1 MLTKKGGSMYYNF
14 DGTPLIQTCIQ
25 PYDDD
30 FMTFDSETR
39 RYVLTE
45 KYAFEKLGLDLYEDV
60 NDRNSINAQ
69 IAVSRIL
76 KQCSNMIYNFV
87 YDFSIYN
94 NRQDYLIAT
103 VPKMRKIIME
113 AMGEQL
119 LYMAQ
124 VGDLS
129 RSTDPAK
136 RKLAIDENAKTIL
149 INSGICYCGV

>member
-1 MLTKKGGSMYYNF
+1 MYYNF

-30 FMTFDSETR
+30 FMTFDELTGHCVR
-39 RYVLTE
+39 TE

-76 KQCSNMIYNFV
+76 KQCSNIIYNFV
-87 YDFSIYN
+87 HDFSIYN